1 MHLLLIW
8 CCRLVRCCNVME
20 LIGDLFLRLTGPV
33 YFLFGMSLIVSV
45 VFLLFTVILP
55 KTKDGVTG
63 AALSTFTA
71 WVFFNTMFNYF
82 MAAKTNPGSPREQ
95 DVQVLCA
102 EAGAGVR
109 RWCHRCECP
118 KPELTHHCK
127 VCRKCV
133 LKMDHHCPWVNNC
146 VGHRNYRYF
155 FNFLAWLWLACLL
168 TVALTWRPA
177 WYGGYGLTSGL
188 KRVPLDGAVGGVNPI
203 VGGVNPNG
211 RHAAKIAE
219 LRGVNA
225 VGVEARALNTDEK
238 TATLFS
244 TVLAFSIFCAMCLMW
259 FWHIYLVCTAQTTID
274 YYTFKDLRREAKRR
288 GIVWRNPHHLGSVKA
303 NWQEVFDEKGRNWWW
318 MWAMPRLRPHRG
330 SGVPVVMVDLS
341 GA

>member
-1 MHLLLIW
+1 M
-8 CCRLVRCCNVME
+8 RCCNVME

-118 KPELTHHCK
+118 KPELTTARC
-127 VCRKCV
+127 
-133 LKMDHHCPWVNNC
+133 
-146 VGHRNYRYF
+146 
-155 FNFLAWLWLACLL
+155 AASACSR
-168 TVALTWRPA
+168 W
-177 WYGGYGLTSGL
+177 
-188 KRVPLDGAVGGVNPI
+188 
-203 VGGVNPNG
+203 
-211 RHAAKIAE
+211 
-219 LRGVNA
+219 
-225 VGVEARALNTDEK
+225 
-238 TATLFS
+238 
-244 TVLAFSIFCAMCLMW
+244 
-259 FWHIYLVCTAQTTID
+259 TTI
-274 YYTFKDLRREAKRR
+274 AH
-288 GIVWRNPHHLGSVKA
+288 G
-303 NWQEVFDEKGRNWWW
+303 
-318 MWAMPRLRPHRG
+318 
-330 SGVPVVMVDLS
+330 
-341 GA
+341 